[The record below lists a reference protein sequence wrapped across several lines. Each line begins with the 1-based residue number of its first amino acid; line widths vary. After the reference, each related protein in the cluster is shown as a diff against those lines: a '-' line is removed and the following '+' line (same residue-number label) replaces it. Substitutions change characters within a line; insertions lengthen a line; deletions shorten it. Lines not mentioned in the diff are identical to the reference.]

1 MSFTHSSMDISY
13 RTVHYF
19 DPDCV
24 TLWWIIEVY
33 NLVHSTQCRSNC
45 GPHALL
51 GTALKAPW
59 FLFCRNFWSWCQDLQ
74 KMARFAASS
83 FVGTIWCTA
92 IVNDAIAPEQGIY
105 SYCEIVVLQFTEA
118 SKCCEQLVWLE
129 NGQSCPSLKVLNH
142 YVWKGKEY
150 WRSVTCVKD

>member
-1 MSFTHSSMDISY
+1 MSFTHSSMDVSY
-13 RTVHYF
+13 QTVHYSN
-19 DPDCV
+19 PDCV

-33 NLVHSTQCRSNC
+33 NRTVCNAGQIVGHM
-45 GPHALL
+45 

-92 IVNDAIAPEQGIY
+92 IVNDAIAPEQGTY
-105 SYCEIVVLQFTEA
+105 SYCELVVLQFTEA

-129 NGQSCPSLKVLNH
+129 NGQSYPSLKVLNH
-142 YVWKGKEY
+142 YVGKGKEY